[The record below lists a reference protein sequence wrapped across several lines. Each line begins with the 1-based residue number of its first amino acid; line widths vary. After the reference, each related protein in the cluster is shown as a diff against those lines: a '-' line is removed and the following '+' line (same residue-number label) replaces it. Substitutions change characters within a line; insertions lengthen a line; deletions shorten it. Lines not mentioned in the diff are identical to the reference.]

1 MSNLCKLC
9 EIKSNSK
16 ELLPAIVW
24 SNAHLLATKILGFF
38 IILTFFNS
46 RSFIIL
52 GSPSSISGS
61 SSSSPCL
68 LRQFLGL
75 LRHPRV
81 SFISFCISFI
91 IPVSPSSVSVSPSL
105 FPCLLRHSQFFFV
118 ILVSSSSFP
127 VLLRYPCVF
136 FVILG
141 SNSSSSFPP
150 PFFLSSFP
158 HLFIFVIPAKAG
170 IQYST

>member
-1 MSNLCKLC
+1 MPIYWQQKFSVFLSFSLFL
-9 EIKSNSK
+9 ILV
-16 ELLPAIVW
+16 LL
-24 SNAHLLATKILGFF
+24 
-38 IILTFFNS
+38 
-46 RSFIIL
+46 SF
-52 GSPSSISGS
+52 SV
-61 SSSSPCL
+61 L
-68 LRQFLGL
+68 LRPISWALLRHPRVSFVNLLGL

-150 PFFLSSFP
+150 PF
-158 HLFIFVIPAKAG
+158 
-170 IQYST
+170 